1 MSKEQSHKS
10 YRPLTV
16 ITFRLNYLL
25 HSLQGRTQHVH
36 LTSAKISVWALNPPC
51 MHLGLINIAFTQLPL
66 PLLEYPIIV
75 RNVI

>member
-25 HSLQGRTQHVH
+25 HSLQGR
-36 LTSAKISVWALNPPC
+36 SMYI
-51 MHLGLINIAFTQLPL
+51 
-66 PLLEYPIIV
+66 
-75 RNVI
+75 